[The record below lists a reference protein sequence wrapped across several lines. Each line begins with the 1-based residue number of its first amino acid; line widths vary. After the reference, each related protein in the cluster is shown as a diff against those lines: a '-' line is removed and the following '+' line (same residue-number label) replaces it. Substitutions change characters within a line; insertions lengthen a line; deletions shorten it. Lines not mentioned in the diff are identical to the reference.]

1 MRKPNDWD
9 SVQAYGSY
17 KPLEPGGYICR
28 IVKVKETKSRNGRDM
43 LAIFLDIAEG
53 PEADRYAISYKND
66 TRTTKK
72 WGCMVYQLI
81 EDQEGNTNK
90 GFKTFI
96 DAVEKSNSG
105 FDEVQLWSEAF
116 CAYLKGKLV
125 GGVFGREEYIDNQGK
140 KRFSTKCMQFRDVD
154 TIRKGVEAP
163 EDKLLADPVSQNGW
177 NSDFTPSTD
186 DNDLPF

>member
-28 IVKVKETKSRNGRDM
+28 IVKVEETKSRKGQDM

-53 PEADRYAISYKND
+53 PETDYYAISYKND
-66 TRTTKK
+66 TRTKKK
-72 WGCMVYQLI
+72 WGCTVYQII

-96 DAVEKSNSG
+96 DSVEKSNSG
-105 FDEVQLWSEAF
+105 FDEAQLWSEAF

-125 GGVFGREEYIDNQGK
+125 GGVFGREEYINSQGEK
-140 KRFSTKCMQFRDVD
+140 KFSTKCMRFRDVD
-154 TIRKGVEAP
+154 AIRKGVEAP
-163 EDKLLADPVSQNGW
+163 EDKLLPDPVSKNGR
-177 NSDFTPSTD
+177 NSDFQPSTD